1 MSSCSS
7 GVNFPDVLRSGH
19 HKNIATWRKKEALK
33 RTRLLRPDL
42 LERPLTKEEVK
53 LLKEI
58 IAEESERDTGEV

>member
-1 MSSCSS
+1 MYY
-7 GVNFPDVLRSGH
+7 VAVIIKTLLRGE
-19 HKNIATWRKKEALK
+19 KKEALK